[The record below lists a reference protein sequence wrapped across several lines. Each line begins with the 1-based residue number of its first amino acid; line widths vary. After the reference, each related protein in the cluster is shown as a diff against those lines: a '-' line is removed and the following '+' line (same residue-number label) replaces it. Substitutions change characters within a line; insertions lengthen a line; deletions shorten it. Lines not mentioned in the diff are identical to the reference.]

1 MATDVASA
9 RADRIYRTGPESLA
23 AEAAAV
29 VTGPVANHARKDVV
43 MSQTA
48 SKQAYPRGTYLGAN
62 RIEGNVDLT
71 GSKIGGDL
79 TVNGTALPRT
89 T

>member
-1 MATDVASA
+1 LFDGCSFHLTNDHVLPWTMYV
-9 RADRIYRTGPESLA
+9 IY
-23 AEAAAV
+23 
-29 VTGPVANHARKDVV
+29 KDVI

-48 SKQAYPRGTYLGAN
+48 SKQAYPRGTYLGTS
-62 RIEGNVDLT
+62 RIDGNVDLT
-71 GSKIGGDL
+71 GSKIGGDV